1 MTPPSLPAPPPEGTL
16 AASLDEALARC
27 EALSREND
35 RLRRSETRF
44 RHMADATPDVV
55 WMTEVSP
62 ERVIYASPSFEA
74 IWGRPVED
82 LYADAHLWVA
92 CIHADDRPRIG
103 SEFRRWLAG
112 AGANDRWEA
121 EFRIVQPDGTVRWIH
136 ERGFMIPAQGG
147 EPARV
152 SGVSTDITERRLA
165 ELALRA
171 SEERFALAVAGSNDG
186 IWDWDLA
193 TGQMFMSE
201 RAQRVFGIAM
211 PGITTRPRAEWR
223 ALIKVHPDDVESQL
237 AMIENYV
244 LGQAPAYDGEWRMR
258 HPDGSHRWVR
268 IRGTCVRDMAGR
280 ATRLAG
286 SVSDVDASRRAE
298 EALRQ
303 SQRLEALGT
312 LAGGIAH
319 DFNNILGAILGF
331 GEMMVRYTRPDS
343 RMRRDL
349 GFVMAAGERGRALV
363 ERILAFSRTGAAE
376 RAPVHLEGVV
386 REVLNLMSATLTDGI
401 KVAPRLA
408 AGDAAAV
415 GDSTQ
420 VHQVVLNLVTNAMQ
434 AMPGGGTV
442 DVALEAVS
450 LPARRLVTTGPLAAG
465 DYVVLT
471 VADTGIGIP
480 SGLVARVFDPF
491 FTTKEPGA
499 GTGLGLSLVHGI
511 VTGMGGAIDVAT
523 SVQTGSTFTVWFP
536 RSNVSADTAPHRTG
550 PLPRGRRERIL
561 VVDDEEALVQLTTDT
576 LAGLGYQPEG
586 FTSSTDAL
594 SAFEA
599 DPGRFDAVITDE
611 RMPQLT
617 GLSLMA
623 SVRARRADLPVLLVT
638 GYPAGTVT
646 RRAKASG
653 AAAVLGKPLS
663 ARDLATALARSFGRE
678 TPGA

>member
-1 MTPPSLPAPPPEGTL
+1 MTPHLPHPPGDAL
-16 AASLDEALARC
+16 AEALARC
-27 EALSREND
+27 EALAREND

-55 WMTEVSP
+55 WMTEVAP
-62 ERVIYASPSFEA
+62 ERVIYASPSFEQ
-74 IWGRPVED
+74 IWGRPVQH
-82 LYADAHLWVA
+82 LYDDPHLWVA
-92 CIHADDRPRIG
+92 CIHPDDRPRIG
-103 SEFRRWLAG
+103 SEFGRWLAG
-112 AGANDRWEA
+112 ARANDRWEA
-121 EFRIVQPDGTVRWIH
+121 EFRIVQPNGTVRWIH

-186 IWDWDLA
+186 IWDWDIA

-201 RAQRVFGIAM
+201 RAQRIFGIAM

-223 ALIKVHPDDVESQL
+223 AMIKVHPDDVDPQL
-237 AMIENYV
+237 GMIENYV
-244 LGQAPAYDGEWRMR
+244 LGKAPAYDGEWRMR

-286 SVSDVDASRRAE
+286 SVSDVDARKRAE

-331 GEMMVRYTRPDS
+331 GEMMMRNTRPDS

-349 GFVMAAGERGRALV
+349 GFVLAAGERGRALV

-376 RAPVHLEGVV
+376 RVPVALESVV
-386 REVLNLMSATLTDGI
+386 REVLNLLSPTLPEGM
-401 KVAPRLA
+401 KLAPRLE

-420 VHQVVLNLVTNAMQ
+420 VHQVVVNLVTNAMQ
-434 AMPGGGTV
+434 AMPAGGTV
-442 DVALEAVS
+442 QVALDPVA
-450 LPARRLVTTGPLAAG
+450 LPVPRLVTTGPLAAG

-471 VADTGIGIP
+471 VTDTGIGIP
-480 SGLVARVFDPF
+480 SGLVARIFDPF

-536 RSNVSADTAPHRTG
+536 RSSETAGAAPNRTG
-550 PLPRGRRERIL
+550 ALPRGRRERIL
-561 VVDDEEALVQLTTDT
+561 VVDDEAALVQLTTDT

-586 FTSSTDAL
+586 FTSSADAL
-594 SAFEA
+594 QAFEA
-599 DPGRFDAVITDE
+599 DPGRFDAVITDD

-617 GLSLMA
+617 GTSLMA

-638 GYPAGTVT
+638 GYPAAAVT
-646 RRAKASG
+646 RRARAGG

-663 ARDLATALARSFGRE
+663 ARELATALARSLGRDP
-678 TPGA
+678 PGA

>member
-1 MTPPSLPAPPPEGTL
+1 MTPTAHPEAAL
-16 AASLDEALARC
+16 AEALARC
-27 EALSREND
+27 EALTREND
-35 RLRRSETRF
+35 RLRKSETRF

-55 WMTEVSP
+55 WMTEVQP
-62 ERVIYASPSFEA
+62 ERVIYASPSFEQ
-74 IWGRPVED
+74 IWGRSVED

-92 CIHADDRPRIG
+92 GIHPDDRPRIG
-103 SEFRRWLAG
+103 TEFGRWIAG
-112 AGANDRWEA
+112 ARANDRWEA

-165 ELALRA
+165 ELALRV

-186 IWDWDLA
+186 IWDWDIA

-201 RAQRVFGIAM
+201 RAQRIFGLAI
-211 PGITTRPRAEWR
+211 PGITLRPRAEWR
-223 ALIKVHPDDVESQL
+223 AMIQVHPDDVESQL
-237 AMIENYV
+237 GMIENYV
-244 LGQAPAYDGEWRMR
+244 LGKAPAYDGEWRMR
-258 HPDGSHRWVR
+258 HTDGSHRWVR

-286 SVSDVDASRRAE
+286 SVSDVDARKRAE
-298 EALRQ
+298 EALQQ

-331 GEMMVRYTRPDS
+331 GEMMVRNTRPDS

-349 GFVMAAGERGRALV
+349 GFVLAAGERGRALV
-363 ERILAFSRTGAAE
+363 ERILAFTRTGVAE
-376 RAPVHLEGVV
+376 RVPVGIESVV
-386 REVLNLMSATLTDGI
+386 REVVNLLSATLPEGA
-401 KVAPRLA
+401 KVVPRLD
-408 AGDAAAV
+408 AGHAAAV

-420 VHQVVLNLVTNAMQ
+420 VHQVVVNLVTNAVQ

-442 DVALEAVS
+442 DVALETVS
-450 LPARRLVTTGPLAAG
+450 LPSQRLVTTGPLAAG

-471 VADTGIGIP
+471 VTDTGIGIP
-480 SGLVARVFDPF
+480 AGMVARIFDPF

-511 VTGMGGAIDVAT
+511 VTEMGGAIDVAT

-536 RSNVSADTAPHRTG
+536 RSASDAGATPNPAG

-561 VVDDEEALVQLTTDT
+561 VVDDEAALVQLTTDT
-576 LAGLGYQPEG
+576 LAGLGYQPVG
-586 FTSSTDAL
+586 FTSSAEAL

-599 DPGRFDAVITDE
+599 DPDHFDAVITDE
-611 RMPQLT
+611 RMPHVT
-617 GLSLMA
+617 GTSLMA
-623 SVRARRADLPVLLVT
+623 SVRARRADVPVLLVT

-646 RRAKASG
+646 RRAQAGG

-663 ARDLATALARSFGRE
+663 ARDLATALARSFGRGA
-678 TPGA
+678 PGA

>member
-1 MTPPSLPAPPPEGTL
+1 MTPTAHPEAAL
-16 AASLDEALARC
+16 AEALARC
-27 EALSREND
+27 EALTREND
-35 RLRRSETRF
+35 RLRKSETRF

-55 WMTEVSP
+55 WMTEVQP
-62 ERVIYASPSFEA
+62 ERVIYASPSFEQ
-74 IWGRPVED
+74 IWGRSVED

-92 CIHADDRPRIG
+92 GIHPDDRPRIG
-103 SEFRRWLAG
+103 SEFGRWIAG
-112 AGANDRWEA
+112 ARANDRWEA

-165 ELALRA
+165 ELALRV

-186 IWDWDLA
+186 IWDWDIA

-201 RAQRVFGIAM
+201 RAQRIFGLAI
-211 PGITTRPRAEWR
+211 PGITLRPRAEWR
-223 ALIKVHPDDVESQL
+223 AMIQVHPDDVESQL
-237 AMIENYV
+237 GMIENYV
-244 LGQAPAYDGEWRMR
+244 LGKAPAYDGEWRMR
-258 HPDGSHRWVR
+258 HADGSYRWVR
-268 IRGTCVRDMAGR
+268 IRGTCVRDTAGR

-286 SVSDVDASRRAE
+286 SVSDVDARKRAE
-298 EALRQ
+298 EALQQ

-331 GEMMVRYTRPDS
+331 GEMMVRNTRPDS

-349 GFVMAAGERGRALV
+349 GFVLAAGERGRALV
-363 ERILAFSRTGAAE
+363 ERILAFSRTGVAE
-376 RAPVHLEGVV
+376 RVPVGIESVV
-386 REVLNLMSATLTDGI
+386 REVVNLLSATLPEGA
-401 KVAPRLA
+401 KVVPRLD
-408 AGDAAAV
+408 AGHAAAV

-420 VHQVVLNLVTNAMQ
+420 VHQVVVNLVTNAVQ

-442 DVALEAVS
+442 DVALETVS
-450 LPARRLVTTGPLAAG
+450 LPSQRLLTTGPLAAG

-471 VADTGIGIP
+471 VTDTGIGIP
-480 SGLVARVFDPF
+480 AGMVARIFDPF

-511 VTGMGGAIDVAT
+511 VTEMGGAIDVAT

-536 RSNVSADTAPHRTG
+536 RSASDAGATPNPAG

-561 VVDDEEALVQLTTDT
+561 VVDDEAALVQLTTDT
-576 LAGLGYQPEG
+576 LAGLGYQPVG
-586 FTSSTDAL
+586 FTSSAEAL

-599 DPGRFDAVITDE
+599 DPDHFDAVITDE
-611 RMPQLT
+611 RMPHVT
-617 GLSLMA
+617 GTSLMA
-623 SVRARRADLPVLLVT
+623 SVRARRADVPVLLVT

-646 RRAKASG
+646 RRAQAGG

-663 ARDLATALARSFGRE
+663 ARDLATALARSFGRGA
-678 TPGA
+678 PGA